1 MKQLWVLRQIVLW
14 GLILS
19 PFSLCAQVEVSLF
32 AQFNGRNDYLA
43 FGNTMNTVEN
53 TGQNPPVVCEILTES
68 SAEYTLG
75 PGQTPV
81 AALLYW
87 AGVGE
92 GDLEVELNGTPITA
106 ERVFNYELNPPF
118 AYFAA
123 YADVTDLVIQT
134 GPGTYTLSEL
144 DLTKLIPAYCPNTTN
159 FAGWAI
165 NVIYEDPSLPLNQ
178 VNVFDG
184 LQGVSAAS
192 SELTIVI
199 DNLLVLDNEGAKIGF
214 TAWEGDAS
222 LANNETLQI
231 NGNIISNLPLNPPDN
246 QFNSTN
252 SFTGSSELYNMDL
265 DFYDI
270 ENNIQPGDTS
280 ATITLTSSQDL
291 VLINNVITVLN
302 TELPD
307 ATIEIDNAFGA
318 DECGDREITVE
329 YTVYN
334 VNSTDVLPANTP
346 IAFYAN
352 TTLVGQ
358 SATVNELP
366 IGGSESGS
374 IDLTIP
380 PGIPGDFELKA
391 FVDDDGSGQGIVQE
405 LNEDNNGFI
414 LDFHLLVYP
423 EIVGLEDL
431 EMCDV
436 VGTELFDLTEA
447 TSQIDPD
454 NTITYHNSEED
465 ALNDVNP
472 IAEPTAYQNVTNPE
486 TIWIRVS
493 NPDCW
498 LVDSFEIEVIDCPL
512 PDATID
518 ILEPLYACRGRDFTI
533 NYTVFNLESTGP
545 LPAGT
550 PIAFYIG
557 NLLIAQSATQNVIPI
572 GGSEDGSVSVP
583 LDPSIPD
590 EFLLFA
596 MVDDIGN
603 GTGIVQELNEFNNDN
618 ESLTAFG
625 SIPPLGE
632 LPDLTACDEGFNMA
646 TFDLTQQ
653 DENISNDPD
662 DVITYY
668 TNEEDAIAGI
678 NAIQD
683 PENYVNSVDPQRIYV
698 RLDNI
703 VCFTVGFF
711 NITTEN
717 CPPFIPQG
725 FSPNGDTIN
734 DVFEISGLLNV
745 FEDFNLKIYSREGN
759 LIYEGG
765 NDDGF
770 WNGIPNTGLLYRE
783 EIVPTGTYYYVLQ
796 LNDPEFPEAFLGF
809 VYINY

>member
-1 MKQLWVLRQIVLW
+1 MKQYRVIHQIVLL
-14 GLILS
+14 GLLLFPIGL
-19 PFSLCAQVEVSLF
+19 FAQDEISLF

-53 TGQNPPVVCEILTES
+53 TGQTPPAICEILTES
-68 SAEYTLG
+68 SADYALG
-75 PGQTPV
+75 PGQTPI

-92 GDLEVELNGTPITA
+92 GDLEVELNGIPITA
-106 ERVFNYELNPPF
+106 ERVFNFELNPPF
-118 AYFAA
+118 VYFAA
-123 YADVTDLVIQT
+123 YADVTDQVIQT

-144 DLTKLIPAYCPNTTN
+144 DLTELIPDYCTNTTN

-184 LQGVSAAS
+184 LEGVSAVNN
-192 SELTIVI
+192 ELTILI
-199 DNLLVLDNEGAKIGF
+199 DNLLVLDNNGAKIGF

-231 NGNIISNLPLNPPDN
+231 NGNIISNPPLNPADN

-252 SFTGSSELYNMDL
+252 SFTGSPDLFNMDL
-265 DFYDI
+265 DFYNI

-280 ATITLTSSQDL
+280 ATITLTSAQDL
-291 VLINNVITVLN
+291 VMINNVITVLN

-307 ATIEIDNAFGA
+307 ATIEIDDAFGA
-318 DECGDREITVE
+318 DECGDRDITVE

-352 TTLVGQ
+352 TTLIGQ

-374 IDLTIP
+374 IDLSIP
-380 PGIPGDFELKA
+380 IDIPGNFELKA
-391 FVDDDGSGQGIVQE
+391 FVDDNGSGQGVVQE

-414 LDFHLLVYP
+414 IDFQLLVFP

-431 EMCDV
+431 ELCDV
-436 VGTELFDLTEA
+436 VGVELFDLTEA
-447 TSQIDPD
+447 TNQIDPT
-454 NTITYHNSEED
+454 NTITYHTSEDD

-472 IAEPTAYQNVTNPE
+472 IGDPTAYQNATNPE

-493 NPDCW
+493 NPDCFV
-498 LVDSFEIEVIDCPL
+498 VDSFEIEVIDCPL

-533 NYTVFNLESTGP
+533 NYEVFNLESTGP
-545 LPAGT
+545 LPADT
-550 PIAFYIG
+550 PIAFYIDG
-557 NLLIAQSATQNVIPI
+557 VLIAQSETQNVIPI
-572 GGSEDGSVSVP
+572 GGSEEGSVNLSLSPSV
-583 LDPSIPD
+583 PD

-596 MVDDIGN
+596 MVDDVGD

-618 ESLTAFG
+618 DSYTVFG
-625 SIPPLGE
+625 SIPPIGE
-632 LPDLTACDEGFNMA
+632 LPDLVACDEGFNIA
-646 TFDLTQQ
+646 TFDLTEQN
-653 DENISNDPD
+653 ENISGDPN

-668 TNEEDAIAGI
+668 TNEADAIAGV

-683 PENYVNSVDPQRIYV
+683 PENYMNSIDPQRIYV

-703 VCFTVGFF
+703 ICFTVGSF

-725 FSPNGDTIN
+725 FSPNGDQIN
-734 DVFEISGLLNV
+734 DEFEITGLLNV
-745 FEDFNLKIYSREGN
+745 FENFNLKIYSRKGN

-765 NDDGF
+765 NEDGF

-783 EIVPTGTYYYVLQ
+783 QIVPTGTYYYVLQ
-796 LNDPEFPEAFLGF
+796 LNDPEFPEAFLGY

>member
-1 MKQLWVLRQIVLW
+1 MLLF
-14 GLILS
+14 
-19 PFSLCAQVEVSLF
+19 PFVIFAQDEISLF
-32 AQFNGRNDYLA
+32 TQFNGRNDYVA
-43 FGNTMNTVEN
+43 FGNTMNTLEN
-53 TGQNPPVVCEILTES
+53 TGQTPPPVCEILTES
-68 SAEYTLG
+68 SAEYTLE
-75 PGQTPV
+75 PGQTPI

-87 AGVGE
+87 AGVGM
-92 GDLEVELNGTPITA
+92 GDLEVELNGVPITA
-106 ERVFNYELNPPF
+106 ERVFNYQLTLPF
-118 AYFAA
+118 FYFAA
-123 YADVTDLVIQT
+123 YSDVTEQVIQT

-144 DLTKLIPAYCPNTTN
+144 DLTELIPDYCNNTTN

-165 NVIYEDPSLPLNQ
+165 FVIYQDPSLPLNQ

-184 LQGVSAAS
+184 LEGVSAS
-192 SELTIVI
+192 NNELTILI

-214 TAWEGDAS
+214 LAWEGDES
-222 LANNETLQI
+222 LANSETLQI
-231 NGNIISNLPLNPPDN
+231 NGNIISNPPLNPPDN
-246 QFNSTN
+246 QFNGTN
-252 SFTGSSELYNMDL
+252 SFTGNSNFYNMDL

-280 ATITLTSSQDL
+280 ATITLTSNQDL
-291 VLINNVITVLN
+291 VMINNVITVLN

-318 DECGDREITVE
+318 DECGDRDITVE

-352 TTLVGQ
+352 TTLIGQ
-358 SATVNELP
+358 AATVNELP

-380 PGIPGDFELKA
+380 PGIPGTFELKA
-391 FVDDDGSGQGIVQE
+391 FVDDDGSGQGVVQE

-414 LDFHLLVYP
+414 IDFELLVFP
-423 EIVGLEDL
+423 EIVGLQDL
-431 EMCDV
+431 ELCDV
-436 VGTELFDLTEA
+436 VGIELFDLTEA
-447 TSQIDPD
+447 TSQIDPI
-454 NTITYHNSEED
+454 NTISYHTSEDD
-465 ALNDVNP
+465 AQNDVNP
-472 IAEPTAYQNVTNPE
+472 IADPTAYQNVTNPE

-493 NPDCW
+493 NPDCFV
-498 LVDSFEIEVIDCPL
+498 VDSFEIEVIDCPL

-518 ILEPLYACRGRDFTI
+518 ILEPLYACRGRDFEI
-533 NYTVFNLESTGP
+533 NYEVFNLESTGP
-545 LPAGT
+545 LPADT
-550 PIAFYIG
+550 PIAFYID
-557 NLLIAQSATQNVIPI
+557 NVLIAQSATQNVIPI
-572 GGSEDGSVSVP
+572 GGSEEGSVTLALSPTV
-583 LDPSIPD
+583 PD

-596 MVDDIGN
+596 MVDDIGD

-618 ESLTAFG
+618 DSYTVFG

-632 LPDLTACDEGFNMA
+632 LPDLVACDEGFNMA
-646 TFDLTQQ
+646 TFDLTEQN
-653 DENISNDPD
+653 ENISGDPNDI
-662 DVITYY
+662 ITYY
-668 TNEEDAIAGI
+668 TNEPDAIAGV

-683 PENYVNSVDPQRIYV
+683 PENYVNAVDPQRIFV

-703 VCFTVGFF
+703 ICFTVGSF

-725 FSPNGDTIN
+725 FSPNGDLIN
-734 DVFEISGLLNV
+734 DEFEITGLLNV
-745 FEDFNLKIYSREGN
+745 FENFNLKIYSRKGN

-770 WNGIPNTGLLYRE
+770 WNGIPNTGLLYRDQ
-783 EIVPTGTYYYVLQ
+783 IVPTGTYYYVLQ
-796 LNDPEFPEAFLGF
+796 LNDPEYPEAFLGF

>member
-1 MKQLWVLRQIVLW
+1 MLYR
-14 GLILS
+14 GLIRQVLIWGMLFL
-19 PFSLCAQVEVSLF
+19 PLGMLAQNEISLF
-32 AQFNGRNDYLA
+32 TQFNGRNDYLA

-53 TGQNPPVVCEILTES
+53 TGQPPPPVCEILTES
-68 SAEYTLG
+68 SANYVLG
-75 PGQTPV
+75 PGQTPI

-92 GDLEVELNGTPITA
+92 GDLEVELNGIPITA
-106 ERVFNYELNPPF
+106 ERVFNYELSEDF
-118 AYFAA
+118 IYFAA
-123 YADVTDLVIQT
+123 YADVTDQVIQT

-144 DLTKLIPAYCPNTTN
+144 DLTEIIPQYCTNTTN
-159 FAGWAI
+159 FGGWAI
-165 NVIYEDPSLPLNQ
+165 NVFYEDPTLPLNQ

-184 LQGVSAAS
+184 LEGVSAVNND
-192 SELTIVI
+192 LTILI
-199 DNLLVLDNEGAKIGF
+199 DNLLVLDNDGAKIGF

-222 LANNETLQI
+222 LANNETLQV
-231 NGNIISNLPLNPPDN
+231 NGNIISNPPLNPPDN

-252 SFTGSSELYNMDL
+252 SFTGNPNFYNMDL
-265 DFYDI
+265 DVYNI

-280 ATITLTSSQDL
+280 ATITLTSAQDL
-291 VLINNVITVLN
+291 VMINNVITVLN

-307 ATIEIDNAFGA
+307 ATIEIDNVFGA
-318 DECGDREITVE
+318 DECGDRDITAE

-334 VNSTDVLPANTP
+334 INSTDVLPPNTP

-380 PGIPGDFELKA
+380 AGIPGNFELRA
-391 FVDDDGSGQGIVQE
+391 FVDDDGTGQGVVQE
-405 LNEDNNGFI
+405 LNEDNNGFTI
-414 LDFHLLVYP
+414 DVQLLVFP
-423 EIVGLEDL
+423 EIVGLTDL
-431 EMCDV
+431 ELCDV
-436 VGTELFDLTEA
+436 VGIELFDLTEA
-447 TSQIDPD
+447 TSAIDPI

-465 ALNDVNP
+465 ALNEVNP
-472 IAEPTAYQNVTNPE
+472 ITDPTAYQNVTNPE
-486 TIWIRVS
+486 TIWIRVF
-493 NPDCW
+493 NPDCFV
-498 LVDSFEIEVIDCPL
+498 VDSFEIEVIDCPL

-518 ILEPLYACRGRDFTI
+518 ILEPLYACRGRNFTI
-533 NYTVFNLESTGP
+533 NYRVFNLESTGP
-545 LPAGT
+545 LPANT
-550 PIAFYIG
+550 PITFYIDD
-557 NLLIAQSATQNVIPI
+557 LVIAQSATQNTIPI
-572 GGSEDGSVSVP
+572 GGSEEGSVTLD

-590 EFLLFA
+590 EFLLLA

-618 ESLTAFG
+618 NSDVVFG
-625 SIPPLGE
+625 SIPPLGD
-632 LPDLTACDEGFNMA
+632 LPDLVACDEGFNTA
-646 TFDLTQQ
+646 TFDLTRQ
-653 DENISNDPD
+653 DENVSDDPNDT
-662 DVITYY
+662 ITYY
-668 TNEEDAIAGI
+668 RNEPDAIAGI

-683 PENYVNSVDPQRIYV
+683 PENYVNAVDPQRIYV

-703 VCFTVGFF
+703 ICFTVGFF

-725 FSPNGDTIN
+725 FSPNGDFIN
-734 DVFEISGLLNV
+734 DEFEITGLLNV
-745 FEDFNLKIYSREGN
+745 FNDFNLKIYSRKGN

-783 EIVPTGTYYYVLQ
+783 EIVPVGTYYYVLQ
-796 LNDPEFPEAFLGF
+796 LNDPEYPEAFLGF